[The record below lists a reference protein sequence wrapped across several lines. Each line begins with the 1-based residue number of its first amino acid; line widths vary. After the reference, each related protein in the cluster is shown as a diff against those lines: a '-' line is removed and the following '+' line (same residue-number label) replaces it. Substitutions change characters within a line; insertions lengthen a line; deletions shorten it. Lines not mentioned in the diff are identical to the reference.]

1 MMSSTRKDL
10 LSCIVLLGLWLFF
23 FWRLFTPVAADQVSF
38 KPGDFSA
45 QFVAFGGYQYARF
58 VEGEIPL
65 WNPYN
70 NGGLP
75 FVADPQSA
83 AFYPP
88 RWITLE
94 LSRIAGGWSYNAL
107 QLEAAF
113 HVLALSFLMYL
124 LLRRLTLGAAHSHT
138 GALITAIIAAY
149 GGFTSGYP
157 PLQLALLEGSIWLPL
172 VILAIHEGLRERVR
186 WSLIGGGGLALGL
199 SWLAGHSQ
207 TSFLITV
214 LAVIYLAYRSF
225 EEKYSLRRSLL
236 ALVLLGSITLGAT
249 AVTLLPGLEY
259 LRFATRGDL
268 GINAKG
274 NGFPP
279 QDVMQMLWPGS
290 VSLWSPLFVGITG
303 LLLAGTALV
312 ARVRYSRFWGI
323 AAGLA
328 FLLSL
333 GHHTAFYDLL
343 YQILP
348 GLRFFRGQE
357 RAALLVAHSLAIL
370 AGLGAAHLNYKTAAS
385 WLRKGAQGLLVLC
398 VALALAVFL
407 LWAGQVGSFGEL
419 TRQAF
424 FAAGTTLTVWAVLR
438 WIPPRWFGLAL
449 SVILAFELFSVG
461 MNAPSNYDSLPAE
474 AQLSIEAPELLRP
487 VLADADNPVFRV
499 DGFRG
504 LQGNY
509 GSLYGIADI
518 RGISPLF
525 LGSAYELIY
534 QDYIFNPLAWEL
546 FAVRYVFSER
556 DRFGRRITEVIA
568 QGNDRDGVVFLHHL
582 EDARPFAHLMYEH
595 EVIPDGESAVARLK
609 SDDFDARRTL
619 LLQAA
624 PNPEPGSASVEDQ
637 VSIQTFRPEYIQGTV
652 TVSNAALLS
661 LALLDYPGWHARL
674 NGEELPLMRAYGALT
689 ALAIPAGQHQFELI
703 YDPVSYRLGAVLSL
717 FTWAASAILAV
728 SLGTRH
734 ILYRPDKEPS

>member
-1 MMSSTRKDL
+1 MMSTARKDL
-10 LSCIVLLGLWLFF
+10 ISCIILIALWLFF
-23 FWRLFTPVAADQVSF
+23 FWRLFTPVTADQVSF

-58 VEGEIPL
+58 VESEIPL

-88 RWITLE
+88 RWFTLV

-124 LLRRLTLGAAHSHT
+124 LLRRLTLGAAHSHA
-138 GALITAIIAAY
+138 GALIASIIAAY

-172 VILAIHEGLRERVR
+172 VILAIHEGLHDRIR
-186 WSLIGGGGLALGL
+186 WSLIAGGGLALGL

-214 LAVIYLAYRSF
+214 LAVCYLAYRGF
-225 EEKYSLRRSLL
+225 KEKHSLRSSLL
-236 ALVLLGSITLGAT
+236 ALVLLGSVTLGAT

-268 GINAKG
+268 GIDAKG

-279 QDVMQMLWPGS
+279 QDIMQMLWPGS
-290 VSLWSPLFVGITG
+290 VSLWSPLFVGISG
-303 LLLAGTALV
+303 LLLAGAALA
-312 ARVRYSRFWGI
+312 ARVRYSRFWGLV
-323 AAGLA
+323 AGLA

-370 AGLGAAHLNYKTAAS
+370 AGLGAAHLNNQETLR
-385 WLRKGAQGLLVLC
+385 WLRKGARGLLVLC
-398 VALALAVFL
+398 AALALVIFL

-419 TRQAF
+419 VRGAF
-424 FAAGTTLTVWAVLR
+424 FAAGTAAAIWATLR
-438 WIPPRWFGLAL
+438 WVPARRLGIAL
-449 SVILAFELFSVG
+449 GMILAFELFSVG
-461 MNAPSNYDSLPAE
+461 MNAPSNYDSRPAE
-474 AQLSIEAPELLRP
+474 AQLSIEAPELVQP
-487 VLADADNPVFRV
+487 VLEDPNNPIFRV

-509 GSLYGIADI
+509 GSLYGITDI

-525 LGSAYELIY
+525 LGSAYALIY

-556 DRFGRRITEVIA
+556 DRFGRRATEVIT
-568 QGNDRDGVVFLHHL
+568 QGNDRDGVVYLHRL
-582 EDARPFAHLMYEH
+582 EDARPFAHLIHEYEI
-595 EVIPDGESAVARLK
+595 IPDDEATLARLR
-609 SDDFDARRTL
+609 SDGFDARRIM
-619 LLQAA
+619 LLQGA
-624 PNPEPGSASVEDQ
+624 PSPEPGSASVRDQ
-637 VSIQTFRPEYIQGTV
+637 AFIQTFRPEYIQGTV

-689 ALAIPAGQHQFELI
+689 ALAVPAGQHQFELI
-703 YDPVSYRLGAVLSL
+703 YDPASYRLGAALSL
-717 FTWAASAILAV
+717 LTWAASAILAI
-728 SLGTRH
+728 SLGARR
-734 ILYRPDKEPS
+734 ILYRLRKEPS